1 MPPSLTRYK
10 IKKIKD
16 SQSSEGNEIETKEK
30 NETTDKAVTYD
41 KTKAGIAS
49 DEIIDILDTPDV
61 AMWSKGINKKTNTL
75 ADKVQNRLVL
85 NRLLST
91 VLSNAKRSRNKL
103 IYERQWT
110 CQ

>member
-10 IKKIKD
+10 IKKH
-16 SQSSEGNEIETKEK
+16 QRLTKFLGQRNRNTRK

-41 KTKAGIAS
+41 ITKAGIAS

-61 AMWSKGINKKTNTL
+61 AMWSKGINKKTNTP

-103 IYERQWT
+103 IYERQ
-110 CQ
+110 